1 MATQEQLARQLQRE
15 FDARSEAVRRL
26 RERTR
31 IAEERSYA
39 SSTVYGNA
47 FIKQGLGSLTDEIRD
62 RLQRISQGWVSDKA
76 QAVAPIKNCDPA
88 ILALITAKGVLD
100 VLGVMQN
107 ITEIEDLVKLISK
120 LPGLGPKSAKR
131 IVLKLINNR
140 DEIIKPMANTLAQ
153 VYKNV
158 TRCNSC
164 GSLKS
169 TNEGCVNCE
178 NVKEKYNKICVVED
192 IADQWSIEN
201 SNIYKGYYHILG
213 GTLASAGHR
222 KEDLLINSLVER
234 VVKDKIEE
242 VILATS
248 ATVEGQTTAYYI
260 QDSLKKTNAKITK
273 LAQGLPVGGEIESLD
288 DGTLFS
294 AFKNRSNLNSNSE

>member
-1 MATQEQLARQLQRE
+1 
-15 FDARSEAVRRL
+15 
-26 RERTR
+26 
-31 IAEERSYA
+31 
-39 SSTVYGNA
+39 
-47 FIKQGLGSLTDEIRD
+47 
-62 RLQRISQGWVSDKA
+62 
-76 QAVAPIKNCDPA
+76 
-88 ILALITAKGVLD
+88 
-100 VLGVMQN
+100 MQN
-107 ITEIEDLVKLISK
+107 INEIENLVKLISK

-140 DEIIKPMANTLAQ
+140 DEIIKPMANTLAN
-153 VYKNV
+153 VYKNI

-169 TNEGCVNCE
+169 NSEGRTNCE
-178 NVKEKYNKICVVED
+178 NVKEKLNKICVVED

-201 SNIYKGYYHILG
+201 SNIYKGYFHILG
-213 GTLASAGHR
+213 GTIASVGHR

-234 VVKDKIEE
+234 VIKEKIEE

-260 QDSLKKTNAKITK
+260 QDSLKKTKVKITK
-273 LAQGLPVGGEIESLD
+273 LAQGLPVGGEIENLD

-294 AFKNRSNLNSNSE
+294 AFKNRSSLKSNSD

>member
-1 MATQEQLARQLQRE
+1 MQK
-15 FDARSEAVRRL
+15 
-26 RERTR
+26 
-31 IAEERSYA
+31 I
-39 SSTVYGNA
+39 N
-47 FIKQGLGSLTDEIRD
+47 EIND
-62 RLQRISQGWVSDKA
+62 
-76 QAVAPIKNCDPA
+76 
-88 ILALITAKGVLD
+88 LI
-100 VLGVMQN
+100 
-107 ITEIEDLVKLISK
+107 KLISK

-140 DEIIKPMANTLAQ
+140 DELVKPMANTLAQ

-158 TRCNSC
+158 KRCNSC

-169 TNEGCVNCE
+169 NLDGCTNCE
-178 NVKEKYNKICVVED
+178 NSIEKYNKICVVED

-201 SNIYKGYYHILG
+201 SNIYKGYFHILG
-213 GTLASAGHR
+213 GTISSVGQR
-222 KEDLLINSLVER
+222 KEDLLVNSLVER
-234 VVKDKIEE
+234 VNREKIEE

-260 QDSLKKTNAKITK
+260 KDSLKNLKVKITK

-294 AFKNRSNLNSNSE
+294 AFKNRSKLNSNSD

>member
-1 MATQEQLARQLQRE
+1 
-15 FDARSEAVRRL
+15 
-26 RERTR
+26 
-31 IAEERSYA
+31 
-39 SSTVYGNA
+39 
-47 FIKQGLGSLTDEIRD
+47 
-62 RLQRISQGWVSDKA
+62 
-76 QAVAPIKNCDPA
+76 
-88 ILALITAKGVLD
+88 
-100 VLGVMQN
+100 MQN

-140 DEIIKPMANTLAQ
+140 DEIIKPMANTLAK

-158 TRCNSC
+158 NRCNSC

-169 TNEGCVNCE
+169 NSDGCFNCE
-178 NVKEKYNKICVVED
+178 NVKEKFNKICVVED
-192 IADQWSIEN
+192 VADQWSIEN
-201 SNIYKGYYHILG
+201 SNIYKGYFHILG
-213 GTLASAGHR
+213 GTLVSAGHK

-234 VVKDKIEE
+234 VIKDKIEE
-242 VILATS
+242 VIIATS

-260 QDSLKKTNAKITK
+260 QDSLKKTKVKITK

-294 AFKNRSNLNSNSE
+294 AFKNRSNLNSDPE

>member
-1 MATQEQLARQLQRE
+1 M
-15 FDARSEAVRRL
+15 RS
-26 RERTR
+26 
-31 IAEERSYA
+31 
-39 SSTVYGNA
+39 
-47 FIKQGLGSLTDEIRD
+47 
-62 RLQRISQGWVSDKA
+62 IS
-76 QAVAPIKNCDPA
+76 
-88 ILALITAKGVLD
+88 
-100 VLGVMQN
+100 
-107 ITEIEDLVKLISK
+107 EIEDLVRLISK

-140 DEIIKPMANTLAQ
+140 EEIIKPMANSLVQ

-169 TNEGCVNCE
+169 NVQGCYNCNTNE
-178 NVKEKYNKICVVED
+178 KFNKICVVED

-201 SNIYKGYYHILG
+201 SNIFKGYFHILG
-213 GTLASAGHR
+213 GTISSVGNR
-222 KEDLLINSLVER
+222 KEDLLINSLVDR
-234 VVKDKIEE
+234 VIKDKIEE
-242 VILATS
+242 VIIATS

-260 QDSLKKTNAKITK
+260 QDSLKQTKVKITK

-294 AFKNRSNLNSNSE
+294 AFKNRS

>member
-1 MATQEQLARQLQRE
+1 
-15 FDARSEAVRRL
+15 
-26 RERTR
+26 
-31 IAEERSYA
+31 
-39 SSTVYGNA
+39 
-47 FIKQGLGSLTDEIRD
+47 
-62 RLQRISQGWVSDKA
+62 
-76 QAVAPIKNCDPA
+76 
-88 ILALITAKGVLD
+88 
-100 VLGVMQN
+100 MQN
-107 ITEIEDLVKLISK
+107 ISEIEELIKLISK

-140 DEIIKPMANTLAQ
+140 DELVKPMASTLAQ

-169 TNEGCVNCE
+169 NLNGCVNCDSL
-178 NVKEKYNKICVVED
+178 KEKYTKICVVED

-201 SNIYKGYYHILG
+201 SNIFQGYFHILG
-213 GTLASAGHR
+213 GTISSVGQR

-234 VVKDKIEE
+234 VNRDNIEE

-260 QDSLKKTNAKITK
+260 QDSLKNTKAKVTK

-294 AFKNRSNLNSNSE
+294 AFKNRSNLNSNSD